1 VTGPD
6 GRDDP
11 SDRDRGTTAAS
22 DIGGD
27 NDQINPAP
35 VEGGRI
41 MADQINNDKQAPG
54 ATEQAGIAD
63 EQTTLLPMLII
74 GLVLIT
80 IGYVFIMIFV

>member
-1 VTGPD
+1 
-6 GRDDP
+6 
-11 SDRDRGTTAAS
+11 
-22 DIGGD
+22 
-27 NDQINPAP
+27 
-35 VEGGRI
+35 

-54 ATEQAGIAD
+54 ATEQAGTAD